1 MREAIEKGKAHQA
14 ESLLPSSEDM
24 LSSQSQ
30 PMSQA
35 SNFSDTSQGQL
46 CKDLES
52 KDALNSLLEN
62 LKIAPIRT
70 NESKKSIVQ
79 KVDLMTKKAYGLYDI
94 SEKEV
99 VPEKIPKN
107 DDLSEIIE
115 NLKKRMAGKSYEER
129 LAYLT
134 ILPHDWSYSRFKEE
148 FNLTSHCIR
157 VIKDMQVQQIEKR
170 ERKKRSDAI
179 DTGIIQRCEDFYRKP
194 HISRE
199 LPGNF
204 IVLAICNPYF

>member
-79 KVDLMTKKAYGLYDI
+79 KVDLMTKKAIDMREFENEYPAASLMDEMAEMEEEEE
-94 SEKEV
+94 EKRNSIWHLILNCFSCNYQ
-99 VPEKIPKN
+99 K
-107 DDLSEIIE
+107 E
-115 NLKKRMAGKSYEER
+115 NRLKQTSYNGKSYNGINTDE
-129 LAYLT
+129 
-134 ILPHDWSYSRFKEE
+134 
-148 FNLTSHCIR
+148 
-157 VIKDMQVQQIEKR
+157 KD
-170 ERKKRSDAI
+170 
-179 DTGIIQRCEDFYRKP
+179 
-194 HISRE
+194 
-199 LPGNF
+199 
-204 IVLAICNPYF
+204 